1 MRRVSHLQLSVN
13 LFFKCHYL
21 SYFIDQNTLFGSFA
35 WKSLSQSPALNRTSI
50 EKWKKNTFW
59 GYLIITAVSVLNL
72 LKKQQFLTC
81 YSLLQ
86 FIILKISIN
95 TCVECKISIR
105 TISTIFF
112 PVRVPVWRLT
122 KSGDL
127 YLSFFKIYFLV
138 LNRLKKPK
146 RSEQDKVIY

>member
-1 MRRVSHLQLSVN
+1 MPLPIIL
-13 LFFKCHYL
+13 YL
-21 SYFIDQNTLFGSFA
+21 PKYFI
-35 WKSLSQSPALNRTSI
+35 WKVLHENRFHSLQHWIGPLSRNDTFL
-50 EKWKKNTFW
+50 KNTFLR
-59 GYLIITAVSVLNL
+59 YLIITAVSVLKL
-72 LKKQQFLTC
+72 LKKQQFMTC

-95 TCVECKISIR
+95 TVVECKISIR

-127 YLSFFKIYFLV
+127 YLSFFKKYFLV

-146 RSEQDKVIY
+146 VSEQHKVIY

>member
-1 MRRVSHLQLSVN
+1 MPLPIIL
-13 LFFKCHYL
+13 YL
-21 SYFIDQNTLFGSFA
+21 PKYFI
-35 WKSLSQSPALNRTSI
+35 WKVLHENRFHSLQHWIGALSTN
-50 EKWKKNTFW
+50 EKKNTFW
-59 GYLIITAVSVLNL
+59 GYLIITAVSVLKL
-72 LKKQQFLTC
+72 LKKQQFMTC

-95 TCVECKISIR
+95 TVVECKICIR
-105 TISTIFF
+105 TIRTIFF

-127 YLSFFKIYFLV
+127 YLSFFKKYFLV

-146 RSEQDKVIY
+146 GSEQHKVIY

>member
-1 MRRVSHLQLSVN
+1 MPLPIILYLRKYFIWKVLHENRFHSLQHWIGPLSRN
-13 LFFKCHYL
+13 DTFLKKYFFK
-21 SYFIDQNTLFGSFA
+21 IQ
-35 WKSLSQSPALNRTSI
+35 K
-50 EKWKKNTFW
+50 
-59 GYLIITAVSVLNL
+59 L
-72 LKKQQFLTC
+72 LKKQQFMTC

-95 TCVECKISIR
+95 TVVECKISIR

-127 YLSFFKIYFLV
+127 YLSFFKKYFLV

-146 RSEQDKVIY
+146 RSEQHKVIY